1 MAIPLIGN
9 VGFTEV
15 SSAGNL
21 NDKAGTAKSKLPV
34 QLFRLTTN
42 ISGNLTLD
50 NDSAHKKIIL
60 DTNGNNI
67 INSSGSPLTTNSS
80 TTLELK
86 GSGNVQST
94 LKTFTSSVAGTGNT
108 GTTTISEAD
117 DSTVNVQTDTHEF
130 DTALVND
137 VRGSGASSGSG
148 GGVSFGDGTDRVTKP
163 NTGSAADLLVS
174 GTYFSTGY
182 ATLFGG
188 VGLDNINRSDFGMS
202 FTHAFMED
210 GTPISG
216 RISGPSTPGGT
227 GGTSTF
233 DGGTSKRPS
242 TNTTHSHAGGTYRFM
257 KWVGALVGVN
267 NGNSGTFDIEMFIDS
282 ATGKAVVAIIGGR
295 GAFNQI
301 KNVSVTGPTAGRRFI
316 FTNNLAISCVL
327 SGSDPFNA
335 TVSAGATNTVDRDS
349 TDGSFSVTG
358 TISGSNGSSQPYAL
372 KPVNDG
378 TGSVSVT
385 EYTGTLSAS
394 AL

>member
-1 MAIPLIGN
+1 MAIPLISN

-15 SSAGNL
+15 SSSGVL

-34 QLFRLTTN
+34 QLFKLSGAVT
-42 ISGNLTLD
+42 GNLQMN

-60 DTNGNNI
+60 DTNGNTI
-67 INSSGSPLTTNSS
+67 TNSSGSPLTTNSS

-94 LKTFTSSVAGTGNT
+94 LKTFTSSGSAD
-108 GTTTISEAD
+108 TTISEAD
-117 DSTVNVQTDTHEF
+117 NSTVVVQTDTHTF
-130 DTALVND
+130 DTALIDDN
-137 VRGSGASSGSG
+137 RSAGSGT
-148 GGVSFGDGTDRVTKP
+148 SFGDGTDRVTKP

-188 VGLDNINRSDFGMS
+188 VGLTNINRSDFAMS
-202 FTHAFMED
+202 FTHAFLED

-216 RISGPSTPGGT
+216 AIVGPSGPST
-227 GGTSTF
+227 F
-233 DGGTSKRPS
+233 DGVSADQPD

-257 KWVGALVGVN
+257 RWNSALVGVN
-267 NGNSGTFDIEMFIDS
+267 NGNSGTFAIEMFIDS
-282 ATGKAVVAIIGGR
+282 STGKAVVAIIGGR

-301 KNVSVTGPTAGRRFI
+301 KNVDVVGPTAGRRFI

-335 TVSAGATNTVDRDS
+335 TVSAGATNQVDRNS
-349 TDGSFSVTG
+349 TDSSFSLTG
-358 TISGSNGSSQPYAL
+358 TISGNDGSSRPFAL
-372 KPVNDG
+372 KDINDG
-378 TGSVSVT
+378 TGSVN
-385 EYTGTLSAS
+385 EDAYTGTKSVSAF
-394 AL
+394 